1 MIIKLVEKMVI
12 IACILMAGYALLDD
26 LGSVWDQEAAYNR
39 QVVSEYTERIQNRNF
54 EMQINK

>member
-12 IACILMAGYALLDD
+12 VACILMAGYALLDD
-26 LGSVWDQEAAYNR
+26 LGSVWDQEVAHDQ
-39 QVVSEYTERIQNRNF
+39 QVVAEYTERIQNRNF